1 MRRRDF
7 ITAVA
12 GATAWMSA
20 AHAQKP
26 RHVIG
31 FLSAFESSNA
41 MPGTLVAFYQGLEKT
56 GFVEGRDINIE
67 FRWADGHYDRLPSL
81 VAELVARDVSVI
93 LAYDLPSAFA
103 AKAA

>member
-7 ITAVA
+7 ITTLA

-20 AHAQKP
+20 ARAQAR

-41 MPGTLVAFYQGLEKT
+41 MPGTLTTFYQGLRET
-56 GFVEGRDINIE
+56 GFIEGRDIGIE
-67 FRWADGHYDRLPSL
+67 FRWADGHYDQLRPLRLNW
-81 VAELVARDVSVI
+81 
-93 LAYDLPSAFA
+93 
-103 AKAA
+103 